1 MRYIGS
7 KESLTGPIIQLLNE
21 KGLLQ
26 RNYVFFDAFCGM
38 GAVAD
43 AVKTTYDHI
52 IINDSLKCS
61 STFASGKLLANLV
74 LILLIILMV
83 MRKLYKDLCTKIIL
97 QDVLNECTS
106 LLQTQVG

>member
-7 KESLTGPIIQLLNE
+7 KESLTDPIIRLLNE

-61 STFASGKLLANLV
+61 AHPTNPVGRYADANPKLLPN
-74 LILLIILMV
+74 
-83 MRKLYKDLCTKIIL
+83 DT
-97 QDVLNECTS
+97 
-106 LLQTQVG
+106 

>member
-1 MRYIGS
+1 MQLKPPMTTLLSMILLNVR
-7 KESLTGPIIQLLNE
+7 QLL
-21 KGLLQ
+21 LLV
-26 RNYVFFDAFCGM
+26 NC
-38 GAVAD
+38 
-43 AVKTTYDHI
+43 
-52 IINDSLKCS
+52 
-61 STFASGKLLANLV
+61 LLTNVTLIYLV